1 MLKETAQR
9 RRTKKQIEEAKQSEA
24 NREADIQDK
33 LDKIEMVENK
43 LSRYDELH
51 AELQKHQQVLSQ
63 MQDAG
68 LIDIDDHGNVSP
80 SKKKPQPE
88 FQDFEQQ

>member
-1 MLKETAQR
+1 
-9 RRTKKQIEEAKQSEA
+9 
-24 NREADIQDK
+24 
-33 LDKIEMVENK
+33 MVENK

-51 AELQKHQQVLSQ
+51 EQLQKHQQVLSQ

-68 LIDIDDHGNVSP
+68 LIDIDDQGNVTP